1 MVRARL
7 AVSVVLASAIA
18 GCQPSTANEA
28 RREQERVR
36 VPDGWTAAG
45 VAPSVP
51 GVLLAAWSGP
61 ENATLVLYRT
71 LGVPAPNP
79 EALARELANR
89 LTNLPEARVL
99 RAEAIDGPGGRLAFV
114 EAVAP
119 GDGGR
124 LAPSGLGVARLDS
137 GSPIP
142 TRQISV
148 GRPGMARTLWLVA
161 HYPDA
166 AHERLGSVLEQ
177 TLRGWDPGPV
187 DRMASPGY

>member
-1 MVRARL
+1 MVRVRL
-7 AVSVVLASAIA
+7 VVSVVLAAAIA
-18 GCQPSTANEA
+18 GCQPSTADEA
-28 RREQERVR
+28 RREQARVH
-36 VPDGWTAAG
+36 VPDGWTAASD
-45 VAPSVP
+45 APSVP

-61 ENATLVLYRT
+61 ENATLTLYRT
-71 LGVPAPNP
+71 LGIPAPDP
-79 EALARELANR
+79 KPLALELANR

-99 RAEAIDGPGGRLAFV
+99 RAEAIDGPAGPLAFV
-114 EAVAP
+114 EAIAP

-124 LAPSGLGVARLDS
+124 LAPSGLGVARLES

-148 GRPGMARTLWLVA
+148 GRPGVARTLWLVA

-166 AHERLGSVLEQ
+166 AHERLGPVLEK

-187 DRMASPGY
+187 DRIASPGY